1 MEELSVVDIWG
12 VDGTRR
18 IRSRGLVSALAV
30 DRGAVTAGER
40 VFVSIWSVVM
50 TEVPREL
57 VLESLLC
64 VIVEGCIFVFPF
76 PEMSLS
82 EFCATDFVIETVN

>member
-1 MEELSVVDIWG
+1 MEGLSVGGIWG

-18 IRSRGLVSALAV
+18 TRSRGPVSALAV

-40 VFVSIWSVVM
+40 VFVSIWPVVI

-57 VLESLLC
+57 VLESPRC
-64 VIVEGCIFVFPF
+64 VIEEGCIFVFPF

-82 EFCATDFVIETVN
+82 EICATDFVIETVN